1 MFSLRLRS
9 FRCKAVWYVVATLTC
24 AIGTASAF
32 GQIATST
39 TVSLAPT
46 PVYAGQIPVAAV
58 TVTASDGSTP
68 DGSVTCN
75 IEARAHAASYAMN
88 LQNGVASIPLTSLEF
103 APVGNQYTLAC
114 SYLDYLLGSET
125 PANSPPYAGST
136 ATTLP
141 FEIIFFSAW
150 IVNSDGTVSQ
160 LDYTG
165 KVLATLGTPGASASA
180 GGIALDSS
188 HNAWAVTN
196 TANSLMFVS
205 VDASSI
211 PDHNPVATATSTF
224 AGGGLLQPTGVAV
237 DGAGQVWIANGGN
250 SVSSFSNSGA
260 ALSPAAGYGATTA
273 AAATPYNAPSGIAVD
288 QAGSVWVT
296 NSGGNTVT
304 RIFGSAA
311 PVAVPLVTG
320 TANLTTGTKP

>member
-1 MFSLRLRS
+1 MFSLRAGS
-9 FRCKAVWYVVATLTC
+9 FGRKTGWYVLAMPTC
-24 AIGTASAF
+24 ALATASAF

-46 PVYAGQIPVAAV
+46 PVYYGQTPVATV
-58 TVTASDGSTP
+58 TVTASDGSIP
-68 DGSVTCN
+68 AGSVSCN
-75 IEARAHAASYAMN
+75 ILTRGHNAAYASP
-88 LQNGVASIPLTSLEF
+88 LQNGVVSINLSSVSLD
-103 APVGNQYTLAC
+103 PVQSDPYTLVC
-114 SYLDYLLGSET
+114 SYTGSAT
-125 PANSPPYAGST
+125 YAAST

-180 GGIALDSS
+180 GGIAIDSS
-188 HNAWAVTN
+188 HDAWAVTN
-196 TANSLMFVS
+196 TANSLVFVS
-205 VDASSI
+205 
-211 PDHNPVATATSTF
+211 PGTNPSPGINQGPAATSTF
-224 AGGGLLQPTGVAV
+224 TGGGLLQPTAVAI

-250 SVSSFSNSGA
+250 SVSSFSNSGTA
-260 ALSPAAGYGATTA
+260 QSPATGYGATTA
-273 AAATPYNAPSGIAVD
+273 AAPTPYNAPSGIAVD
-288 QAGSVWVT
+288 QAGSVWIT

-311 PVAVPLVTG
+311 PVVAPLVTG
-320 TANLTTGTKP
+320 AANGTTGTRP